1 MHLRVATY
9 NVRAFRDGLDH
20 VAAAVEG
27 LAPDL
32 LLLQESGSRRRL
44 RRLANATGMQCASDP
59 WAPLRRRVKDAVLVK
74 PPWRFVQHRLHRF
87 QSSARFYPRGALIA
101 QAGRAGRRVWAVSV
115 HFGLAPLERLTHARE
130 LTDVC
135 SALAGAPI
143 VIGGDLNAPPGERAQ
158 AWLADRYWDAW
169 AEAGVGDGMTF
180 PAHEPSARI
189 DYLFTSGGLRVESA
203 EVTGGPD
210 ASDHLAVVADV
221 VIED

>member
-9 NVRAFRDGLDH
+9 NVRGFRDGLDH
-20 VAAAVEG
+20 VAAVVEG
-27 LAPDL
+27 IAPDL
-32 LLLQESGSRRRL
+32 LLVQESGSRRRL
-44 RRLANATGMQCASDP
+44 RRLANATGMHWAGDP

-74 PPWRFVQHRLHRF
+74 PPWRFVQHRLYRF
-87 QSSARFYPRGALIA
+87 EASARFYPRGALIA

-115 HFGLAPLERLTHARE
+115 HLGLSPLERLSHARE

-143 VIGGDLNAPPGERAQ
+143 VIGGDLNASPGERAH
-158 AWLADRYWDAW
+158 AWLADRYWDVW

-180 PAHEPSARI
+180 PAREPSARI
-189 DYLFTSGGLRVESA
+189 DYLFTSAGLHVESA
-203 EVTGGPD
+203 EVSGAPD
-210 ASDHLAVVADV
+210 ASDHLAVVVDV